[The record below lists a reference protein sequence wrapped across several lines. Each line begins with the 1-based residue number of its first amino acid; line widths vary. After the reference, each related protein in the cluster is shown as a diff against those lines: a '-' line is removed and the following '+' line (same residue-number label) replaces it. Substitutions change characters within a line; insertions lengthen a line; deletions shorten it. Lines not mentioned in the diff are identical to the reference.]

1 MTAKQ
6 KERIK
11 KEYIEKFKEEYKP
24 IITGRSKKVMD
35 MIDRLSLMAVLIDEC
50 EDHLYNEGLVVQMS
64 QGSYTIDRENPYAK
78 ILDRSAKTYQSLIH
92 QLDEMMPSNN
102 KQNAIIAGERFA
114 AAVAK
119 GKKKVDLSE
128 FS

>member
-1 MTAKQ
+1 MTE
-6 KERIK
+6 KEKTKR
-11 KEYIEKFKEEYKP
+11 KEDYICKYKEVYKP
-24 IITGRSKKVMD
+24 ILHDKTGKVLD

-50 EDHLYNEGLVVQMS
+50 EEHLNKEGLVVQMS
-64 QGSYTIDRENPYAK
+64 QGKYTIDRENPYVK
-78 ILDRSAKTYQSLIH
+78 ILDRSTKTYQSMIR
-92 QLDEMMPSNN
+92 QLDEMMPSTN
-102 KQNAIIAGERFA
+102 KQNAIAAGEQFA